1 MGGEAG
7 GVGDVSPGSLDLD
20 SKKTMGREMGGK
32 KSKWKMVGGGREA
45 AASQANHEKNKK
57 IKKNKHK
64 TSQSKKKEESVHREF
79 EKISHLEDDE
89 LVDHFKVVAEEKV
102 VGK

>member
-20 SKKTMGREMGGK
+20 SKKIMWDGKRETGGAK

-45 AASQANHEKNKK
+45 AASQANHEKK
-57 IKKNKHK
+57 
-64 TSQSKKKEESVHREF
+64 
-79 EKISHLEDDE
+79 
-89 LVDHFKVVAEEKV
+89 
-102 VGK
+102 

>member
-20 SKKTMGREMGGK
+20 SKKIMGTGNGGWAK

-45 AASQANHEKNKK
+45 AASQANHEKKKINKK
-57 IKKNKHK
+57 
-64 TSQSKKKEESVHREF
+64 E
-79 EKISHLEDDE
+79 
-89 LVDHFKVVAEEKV
+89 
-102 VGK
+102 